1 MKNLLILTV
10 LFLLLSCQS
19 KISIAEQTIA
29 YKGELSGYKYD
40 EHTVSLKKV
49 DVITATL
56 NSSVINV
63 IIYSPINVTLEM
75 GEPIAITQS
84 EDYVFRVLLP
94 RAFARRND
102 THRYHLKI
110 NIETKIDA
118 KTGKASGNLI
128 KNNPSASNNLSVLAR
143 PQRNIEIKIDPKT
156 GKASG
161 NLFKRDPIVS
171 NNPTVKVGKTLSGKI
186 DFSKNKKNGLSVKS
200 GQQVSG
206 KVTKSN

>member
-1 MKNLLILTV
+1 MVKAKGKKMTV
-10 LFLLLSCQS
+10 
-19 KISIAEQTIA
+19 K
-29 YKGELSGYKYD
+29 K
-40 EHTVSLKKV
+40 VSLPKK
-49 DVITATL
+49 
-56 NSSVINV
+56 
-63 IIYSPINVTLEM
+63 
-75 GEPIAITQS
+75 
-84 EDYVFRVLLP
+84 
-94 RAFARRND
+94 
-102 THRYHLKI
+102 

-118 KTGKASGNLI
+118 KSGKASGNLI
-128 KNNPSASNNLSVLAR
+128 KNNPSASNNSSVLAR

-186 DFSKNKKNGLSVKS
+186 DFSKNKKNELSVKS